1 LTWKEL
7 KRFISD
13 NISSSN
19 NSNNSNNQ
27 EKEQETKLQKERFA
41 IFRDKPFW
49 ISDVKEHKKADIA
62 NKGACCFNHII
73 GLPKKDGIEKPFLI
87 MKCS

>member
-13 NISSSN
+13 NISSN
-19 NSNNSNNQ
+19 NNNNQ
-27 EKEQETKLQKERFA
+27 EKEIQLQRERFA

-49 ISDVKEHKKADIA
+49 ISDVKEHKKADMIH
-62 NKGACCFNHII
+62 KGNCCFNHII
-73 GLPKKDGIEKPFLI
+73 GLPKKDGIV
-87 MKCS
+87 S